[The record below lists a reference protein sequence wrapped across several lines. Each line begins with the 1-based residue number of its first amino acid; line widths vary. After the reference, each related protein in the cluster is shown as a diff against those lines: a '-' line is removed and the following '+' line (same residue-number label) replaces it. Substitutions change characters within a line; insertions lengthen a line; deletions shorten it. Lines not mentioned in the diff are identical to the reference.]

1 MSTSLT
7 TLLERAAWI
16 GGAVTLAIGA
26 FAIARQLTVRFTGWR
41 PAELSLPISNNLPP
55 PRLPGWFPRF
65 CATRSAEAREPL
77 GQVQVACLLARCVES
92 AVVWLIG
99 LTLVGA
105 GLLNVWWYGVD
116 LDVVPVA
123 QQRHEFVVLAFLAV
137 TITGLALIGVVWR
150 MGLSI
155 VAIGVLLSAYFSLLD
170 QGTISR
176 RPANEADLAACP
188 IEIRM
193 EDGTVGADVW
203 VNGVLLGQTPLTVT
217 LADWM
222 KLPKWLDA
230 PTTGP
235 DGREVLT
242 TRTSRGTR
250 WLTCVVRPD
259 RRWVSASV
267 PEGTYF
273 LWAEIGGEPLVSAHA
288 SHANVSFD
296 GVQWMASPILIQ
308 GQSPRWLTALD
319 RLLDQAR
326 ARDYRIESPDEWLA
340 AMHSFGEGGWRQA
353 MRAAESEPLL
363 NDMLVELLQREI
375 GVTAATTQ
383 DEAWAIFERLERQ
396 ATEARDYQSESRIGR
411 SLELLL
417 PHLDPERLARYAAGI
432 VDGLRWVPS
441 ARSWG
446 VLRRG
451 EHESVGRALLPVVSH
466 EHESQTDGNA
476 RPTFSTGD
484 LTLSHASVDVTHFRR
499 RDQLARLSFLAH
511 AVWRMDELLDR
522 KETDEAGDNVI
533 ERLVVSALLRR
544 GAEHADVR
552 QLVMRLGG
560 SLEDQHLQRWFRDWR
575 RRRPG
580 HEFQFGSEFWR
591 MTQGDQSEAARR
603 WRRQHPDEVL
613 SFAESIGFEENQD
626 FYFGLSDADVST
638 ESLAV
643 RFWPK
648 YREHTMS
655 LQGWPPVRKLAAM
668 WRYLFRMEPYS
679 TPEMYVSAWRTSG
692 IELFLASEL
701 QLDDSEIATRLSH
714 DKRKA
719 VIAALTAEAQ
729 ARLNFAQSDE
739 ARRRVAELEEQVAK
753 REKMLRHDIAL
764 GPDPVAPRNQKEFLE
779 TLIAEAQSE
788 LKSAQYDISP
798 RRLAELEE
806 TLRQIA
812 ALERNAFASRT
823 QRALQRFEYFDDKES
838 AFESLAD
845 VMTREI
851 PACPELLELLD
862 SPDPKK
868 RLLAAR
874 VIRTHPAPHI
884 RPLLEK
890 LLGDADA
897 EVKKIASET
906 QTEWQRLATEEPG
919 KWLRVTDHK
928 KR

>member
-1 MSTSLT
+1 M
-7 TLLERAAWI
+7 TLLERVAWI
-16 GGAVTLAIGA
+16 AGAVTLVIGA
-26 FAIARQLTVRFTGWR
+26 FAIARQLAVRFTGWR
-41 PAELSLPISNNLPP
+41 PAELSLPVEA
-55 PRLPGWFPRF
+55 PRPSVLSR
-65 CATRSAEAREPL
+65 R
-77 GQVQVACLLARCVES
+77 VES

-99 LTLVGA
+99 LALVGA

-150 MGLSI
+150 LGVSI

-170 QGTISR
+170 QGKISR

-203 VNGVLLGQTPLTVT
+203 VNGVLLGQTPLAVT
-217 LADWM
+217 LADWR

-230 PTTGP
+230 PTAGP
-235 DGREVLT
+235 DGRDV
-242 TRTSRGTR
+242 TSKRAARGPR
-250 WLTCVVRPD
+250 WITCVVKSD
-259 RRWVSASV
+259 RRWTPATM
-267 PEGTYF
+267 PEGVYF
-273 LWAEIGGEPLVSAHA
+273 LWAEIGGEPLQSAIA
-288 SHANVSFD
+288 SQANVSFD
-296 GVQWMASPILIQ
+296 GVQWMASPILIL
-308 GQSPRWLTALD
+308 GQSPRWLVALD

-340 AMHSFGEGGWRQA
+340 ALHSFGEGGWRQA

-375 GVTAATTQ
+375 GVTAKTTQ
-383 DEAWAIFERLERQ
+383 DEAWAILERLERQ
-396 ATEARDYQSESRIGR
+396 ATEARDYQSESRGGR

-417 PHLDPERLARYAAGI
+417 PHLDPERLARYAAGV
-432 VDGLRWVPS
+432 VDDMRWMPS
-441 ARSWG
+441 LSSWD

-451 EHESVGRALLPVVSH
+451 EQETVGRALVPVVSH
-466 EHESQTDGNA
+466 EHESQTGRSA
-476 RPTFSTGD
+476 RPTFSAGY
-484 LTLSHASVDVTHFRR
+484 LTLSHASKDVTHFRR

-522 KETDEAGDNVI
+522 KETDEASDNVI

-544 GAEHADVR
+544 GSEHADVR

-560 SLEDQHLQRWFRDWR
+560 SLEDQQFQRRFRDWR
-575 RRRPG
+575 KRRPG
-580 HEFQFGSEFWR
+580 HEFQFGLEFWR
-591 MTQGDQSEAARR
+591 MTQGNQSEAARR

-613 SFAESIGFEENQD
+613 AFAESIGFEENHD
-626 FYFGLSDADVST
+626 FYFGSSDADVTT
-638 ESLAV
+638 ESLGE

-648 YREHTMS
+648 YRDQVMAMRRWT
-655 LQGWPPVRKLAAM
+655 PVKKLAAM

-692 IELFLASEL
+692 IELFLAEEL
-701 QLDDSEIATRLSH
+701 QLGDAEIATRLSH

-729 ARLNFAQSDE
+729 ARLKSAQSDE
-739 ARRRVAELEEQVAK
+739 ARQKVAEREVELQKVIEDKKKRDPTASSDEKAFSAVLVAETQARLDSAQADVSPRRVAELK
-753 REKMLRHDIAL
+753 
-764 GPDPVAPRNQKEFLE
+764 
-779 TLIAEAQSE
+779 
-788 LKSAQYDISP
+788 
-798 RRLAELEE
+798 E
-806 TLRQIA
+806 TLRQITT
-812 ALERNAFASRT
+812 LERSAFASRT
-823 QRALQRFEYFDDKES
+823 QKALQRFEYFDDKES

-897 EVKKIASET
+897 EVKKFANET
-906 QTEWQRLATEEPG
+906 QTKWQRLATEEPG
-919 KWLRVTDHK
+919 KWARITNP